1 MTERMY
7 RLLEALQRVDRMLD
21 LARSRRLPD
30 PFEIAWLERTR
41 RKAGSRFRDG
51 LVQS

>member
-7 RLLEALQRVDRMLD
+7 RLLEALQRVDRLLD
-21 LARSRRLPD
+21 LARSRKLPD
-30 PFEIAWLERTR
+30 PFEIAGLERKR
-41 RKAGSRFRDG
+41 RMAGSRFRDG